1 MTYCMEDC
9 FWAWRRACLRRVNGL
24 LTLIIQCHEPAID
37 WKIAPC
43 HKGCFIW
50 TKIANEWCYFIGRP
64 HSSNGLRLWK
74 LFKHLCFALG
84 IVVFQILV
92 NERRMHPSRRN
103 AVTTNA
109 VIDVNEQFS
118 FESKAKSDSEN
129 PRVKEWELLLE
140 RFQCVQD
147 GEESKWK
154 QVKNIFD
161 LSEH

>member
-1 MTYCMEDC
+1 M
-9 FWAWRRACLRRVNGL
+9 R
-24 LTLIIQCHEPAID
+24 
-37 WKIAPC
+37 
-43 HKGCFIW
+43 
-50 TKIANEWCYFIGRP
+50 
-64 HSSNGLRLWK
+64 
-74 LFKHLCFALG
+74 
-84 IVVFQILV
+84 
-92 NERRMHPSRRN
+92 PSRRN

-129 PRVKEWELLLE
+129 PRVKEWESLLE